1 MDLTDRNEKLA
12 VRGQIFEN
20 LRANSRAIW
29 RKLSEIWA
37 DQTILQSVHGKS
49 DSLLE
54 AQTGACICCQALFLP
69 LRAASEQFGFEVEA
83 VLADIKAAIHKRPQ
97 QGPPEEVSPS
107 ESASY
112 EQTEN
117 QTD

>member
-1 MDLTDRNEKLA
+1 VTFTD
-12 VRGQIFEN
+12 IMT
-20 LRANSRAIW
+20 ANSTLPTPETPIIDIISQYRETVKVF
-29 RKLSEIWA
+29 RR
-37 DQTILQSVHGKS
+37 
-49 DSLLE
+49 LE

-69 LRAASEQFGFEVEA
+69 LRAASEQFGFEVEV
-83 VLADIKAAIHKRPQ
+83 VLADIKAAIHKRQ
-97 QGPPEEVSPS
+97 HQGQPEEVSPS